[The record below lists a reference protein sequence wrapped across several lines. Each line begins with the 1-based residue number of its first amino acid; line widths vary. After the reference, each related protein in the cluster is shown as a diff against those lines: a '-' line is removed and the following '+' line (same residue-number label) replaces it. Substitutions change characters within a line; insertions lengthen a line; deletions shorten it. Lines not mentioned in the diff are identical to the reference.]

1 MRLASRL
8 LGAALLAIFLNGQT
22 VFARRGNSGCCSRHG
37 GVASCDS
44 DVGRLVCRD
53 GSYSPSC
60 GCVRRERVVQEP
72 ISSKLAQSNKIMGK
86 KEWELIA
93 EAGTAVKF
101 VYISAAGLGD
111 RDYMAEVLGKVRAR
125 NGRDRH
131 LEVMFF
137 DSKASTPRRFPMS
150 DEAMR
155 HQRAQYNFNPTNGF
169 EEFVWLKTT
178 DSQSSPPKQDVVKDS
193 IRPK

>member
-1 MRLASRL
+1 MRGLI
-8 LGAALLAIFLNGQT
+8 LGTLILVPQLVAA
-22 VFARRGNSGCCSRHG
+22 HG
-37 GVASCDS
+37 GGLDAYGCHNNRKAGGYHCHRGQFRGEYFGSKSEMFQRLSATEKSAKPVAK
-44 DVGRLVCRD
+44 
-53 GSYSPSC
+53 
-60 GCVRRERVVQEP
+60 E
-72 ISSKLAQSNKIMGK
+72 SKKKESTGE

-93 EAGTAVKF
+93 EAGTAVRF
-101 VYISAAGLGD
+101 VYVSAAGLED
-111 RDYMAEVLGKVRAR
+111 RDYVAEVLGKVRAR
-125 NGRDRH
+125 SGRDRH
-131 LEVMFF
+131 LEVMLF

-178 DSQSSPPKQDVVKDS
+178 DSRSSPPKQDVVKDS